1 MAKTTSLQ
9 VSGRGR
15 VKAARRSAT
24 EWAEEVAAWR
34 RSGSSARAY
43 ALARGISVST
53 LSWWAS
59 RGDAGHVPSVTTGE
73 HRARSPR
80 VGAGG
85 HEFLPVKVVASG
97 EEDTPRVEAEIV
109 LVGGRRVRVAGALTF
124 VQLARLLQVV
134 EGGGAC

>member
-9 VSGRGR
+9 VGGRGR
-15 VKAARRSAT
+15 VKAARRSAA
-24 EWAEEVAAWR
+24 EWAEEVATWR

-43 ALARGISVST
+43 ALARGISAST

-59 RGDAGHVPSVTTGE
+59 RGDTGHLPSVATE
-73 HRARSPR
+73 SHRARSPR

-85 HEFLPVKVVASG
+85 HAFLPVKVVGSG

-124 VQLARLLQVV
+124 EQLGRLLQVV
-134 EGGGAC
+134 EGGGVC

>member
-1 MAKTTSLQ
+1 MVKTTSLQ

-15 VKAARRSAT
+15 VKAARRSAA

-43 ALARGISVST
+43 ALARGISAST
-53 LSWWAS
+53 LSWWTS
-59 RGDAGHVPSVTTGE
+59 RGDAGHVPSVATGSR
-73 HRARSPR
+73 RARSPR

-85 HEFLPVKVVASG
+85 HAFLPLKVVGSG

-109 LVGGRRVRVAGALTF
+109 LVGGRRVRLAGALTLE
-124 VQLARLLQVV
+124 QLARLLQVV
-134 EGGGAC
+134 EGGGVC